1 MKKTLLLL
9 ACCLSQVLLF
19 GQDCKNYIY
28 LQANKT
34 IEMTIYNRK
43 GAPDGKQVYKIS
55 EVSNSAGTVSAR
67 VNSEMFDKKGK
78 SITKASGN
86 YKCTGGMMMIDM
98 KMSIPSQQMEQFKN
112 AEVKAEDVYIEYPA
126 NMNVGDQ
133 LKDGNFNMDIDNNGM
148 KQSLS
153 MLISDRKVE
162 GKETV
167 TTTAG
172 TWECYKISSKM
183 RLTIKTMGVGI
194 PINMEQTEW
203 FAPGFGVVK
212 TESKHGG
219 TAITAIN

>member
-1 MKKTLLLL
+1 MKKMLLLL
-9 ACCLSQVLLF
+9 ACCSSQVLLF

-55 EVSNSAGTVSAR
+55 EVSNSGGTVNAR

-78 SITKASGN
+78 PVTKATGN

-133 LKDGNFNMDIDNNGM
+133 LKDGNFNMDVDNNGM

-183 RLTIKTMGVGI
+183 KLTIKTMGIGI
-194 PINMEQTEW
+194 PFNLEQTEW